1 MYVKICG
8 LRDAAMSAHAA
19 AHGADAI
26 GVVMSE
32 RSPRHATSAQAAE
45 VRAAAKSVRADI
57 DTVLVVNTLA
67 ARDAAAIASDLG
79 FDVLQL
85 HGGYERADF
94 DAARELIPRV
104 WRATSLTQVP
114 ELRAGEMGEEHLL
127 LDGVSP
133 GSGETWDLRTLVD
146 HSRRHATGQDAADV
160 DHRNALPAPLLGD
173 GWILAGGLNPENVAA
188 AIAAARPWG
197 VDVSSGVEQA
207 PGEKDPARI
216 QHFIAA
222 ARSIA

>member
-19 AHGADAI
+19 AHGADAV

-32 RSPRHATSAQAAE
+32 RSPRHATQPQAAE
-45 VRAAAKSVRADI
+45 VLAAARRERAGI

-67 ARDAAAIASDLG
+67 ARDAAAIARDLG

-85 HGGYERADF
+85 HGGYQRADF

-104 WRATSLTQVP
+104 WRATSLAQAP
-114 ELRAGEMGEEHLL
+114 GLRAGEMGEEHLL

-133 GSGETWDLRTLVD
+133 GSGETWDLGALVGGA
-146 HSRRHATGQDAADV
+146 RAQGAHADTTV
-160 DHRNALPAPLLGD
+160 DGDNSQPAPLLGTN
-173 GWILAGGLNPENVAA
+173 WILAGGLDPDGVAA
-188 AIAAARPWG
+188 AIRAVHPWG
-197 VDVSSGVEQA
+197 VDVSSGVESA
-207 PGEKDPARI
+207 PGVKDPRLI
-216 QHFIAA
+216 QRFIAA
-222 ARSIA
+222 ARSAD